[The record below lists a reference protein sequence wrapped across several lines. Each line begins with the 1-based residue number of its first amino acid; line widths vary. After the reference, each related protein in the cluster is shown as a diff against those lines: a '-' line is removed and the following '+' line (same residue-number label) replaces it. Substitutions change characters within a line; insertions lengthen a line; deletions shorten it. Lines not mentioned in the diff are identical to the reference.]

1 MLKTR
6 IKQYQNIDL
15 LDEKEMKQ
23 KLNVIMENSE
33 NKDENIEVKNGFISW
48 FSIKD
53 FRIRTCF
60 NSSEYNTDKVKLT
73 SGNDYFIISENGNE
87 EILNVENFLFCL
99 LNYDNMEKYP
109 LIKKYLFADDY
120 YLNPQS
126 LLLNKKNINVFI
138 EILKNIQ
145 YFLKFYKKEELKI
158 ILKKLNNCF
167 KLVRMRLSEE
177 TKNINLMSNL
187 FIAYESVI
195 DTLIESRLISC
206 DLLNE

>member
-6 IKQYQNIDL
+6 VKQYKNIDII
-15 LDEKEMKQ
+15 DENDMKQ

-33 NKDENIEVKNGFISW
+33 NKEENKEIKDGFISW
-48 FSIKD
+48 FAVKD
-53 FRIRTCF
+53 FKIKTCF
-60 NSSEYNTDKVKLT
+60 NSTDYNAVKLT
-73 SGNDYFIISENGNE
+73 SGSDYFIISENGNE

-99 LNYDNMEKYP
+99 LNYENMEKYP
-109 LIKKYLFADDY
+109 LIKKYLFIDDY
-120 YLNPQS
+120 YLNPKN
-126 LLLNKKNINVFI
+126 LLLNKKNICVFI

-177 TKNINLMSNL
+177 SKDINLMSNL
-187 FIAYESVI
+187 FIAYESII
-195 DTLIESRLISC
+195 DTLVESKLISC
-206 DLLNE
+206 DLLND